1 MIIVTNGKAKNIP
14 IPLLM
19 RITAIVF
26 FLLMI
31 SITTLS
37 YQMVLAQRKQTS
49 SSGNIT
55 AQIEPQGTSLQ
66 PTNNKN
72 TTTATHTTGTNSG
85 NITAQI
91 EPQGTSLRAS
101 NVTTA
106 SGSSPSSTSGNVTA
120 SVKPQGTSLQSTNRS
135 TVGGGSNHR

>member
-1 MIIVTNGKAKNIP
+1 MIIETNAKAKNIP

-19 RITAIVF
+19 RITAMV
-26 FLLMI
+26 FLLMLP
-31 SITTLS
+31 ITTS

-66 PTNNKN
+66 PTNSSN
-72 TTTATHTTGTNSG
+72 TTTTTNTTGTNSG

-91 EPQGTSLRAS
+91 EPQGTSLKAS
-101 NVTTA
+101 NVTNA
-106 SGSSPSSTSGNVTA
+106 SGSAPISTSGNVTA
-120 SVKPQGTSLQSTNRS
+120 SVKPQGTSLQNTNRS
-135 TVGGGSNHR
+135 TTVGSGASHR